1 MKNNKQNYAFSQE
14 AVDALMQSFID
25 DEQQFAKLSSP
36 LVNAGVTS
44 HEGDHSEN

>member
-1 MKNNKQNYAFSQE
+1 MKTTKNNTFSQE
-14 AVDALMQSFID
+14 AVDALMLSFIE
-25 DEQQFAKLSSP
+25 DEQQFARLSSP